1 MKPRP
6 LRILSSFASA
16 MVRICL
22 ALVLVLTQGRAA
34 EGKADSISSAQS
46 DANANE
52 KANAEADLTQAGV
65 QAAFQILQKDYIRS
79 GDLNF
84 ERLNRAALDGL
95 MHHLDGGA
103 KVVPVAQ
110 TQANA
115 AEPEVLRAV
124 LTEGLGWLRP
134 VTYQE
139 QEVAEWIRALQE
151 LRGKGCRTVLLDLRE
166 PAEAGSF
173 EVAARLLET
182 VVPTGKVLFKLKQAG
197 KAESELR
204 VSAQEPLWTGKL
216 VVLVDADTNN
226 VGEAIAAVLRHQR
239 RAVVVGTRTP
249 GALVRYQT
257 LPLDEKFALQYASAE
272 LLLED
277 GTSLFQKGVMP
288 DLAVAM
294 TAEAKAE
301 ARARMEQGRV
311 RELVHEVERERFN
324 EAALVARRNPELEDY
339 LKRSA
344 GEKANGETLP
354 PTDPVLQRA
363 VDAVQ
368 SRETLDAAKLMWKTD
383 ETGSESLQE
392 EILKAP
398 KAVPVSG
405 VR

>member
-1 MKPRP
+1 MKPLCNP
-6 LRILSSFASA
+6 ILPVLASA
-16 MVRICL
+16 M
-22 ALVLVLTQGRAA
+22 AWVLVGLAQGRAA
-34 EGKADSISSAQS
+34 E
-46 DANANE
+46 ANASE
-52 KANAEADLTQAGV
+52 AEELSQEGV

-79 GDLNF
+79 SDLNF
-84 ERLNRAALDGL
+84 ERMNRAALDGL

-103 KVVPVAQ
+103 KVVPVEKEESGK
-110 TQANA
+110 
-115 AEPEVLRAV
+115 AEPDVLRAV
-124 LTEGLGWLRP
+124 ITEGIGWLRP
-134 VTYQE
+134 MTYLE
-139 QEVAEWIRALQE
+139 QEVAEWTRALKE
-151 LRGKGCRTVLLDLRE
+151 LREQGCRSVILDLRE
-166 PAEAGSF
+166 PAKAGSF
-173 EVAARLLET
+173 EVAARFLET
-182 VVPTGKVLFKLKQAG
+182 LVPTGKVLFKLKQAG

-204 VSAQEPLWTGKL
+204 VSSQEPVWTGQV
-216 VVLVDADTNN
+216 VVLVDAATNN
-226 VGEAIAAVLRHQR
+226 VGEAVAAVLRHQQ

-257 LPLDEKFALQYASAE
+257 LPLDAKFALQYASAE

-277 GTSLFQKGVMP
+277 GSSLFQKGVTP
-288 DLAVAM
+288 DLVVAM
-294 TAEAKAE
+294 SNEANAN
-301 ARARMEQGRV
+301 ARERMSQGRV

-368 SRETLDAAKLMWKTD
+368 SRETLEAAKLLWKKPAPPKD
-383 ETGSESLQE
+383 ALPE
-392 EILKAP
+392 EIIKAP

>member
-1 MKPRP
+1 MKPLFNP
-6 LRILSSFASA
+6 ILPVLASA
-16 MVRICL
+16 LVW
-22 ALVLVLTQGRAA
+22 VLVGLAQGRAA
-34 EGKADSISSAQS
+34 E
-46 DANANE
+46 ANASE
-52 KANAEADLTQAGV
+52 AEELSQAGV

-79 GDLNF
+79 SDLNF
-84 ERLNRAALDGL
+84 ERMNRAALDGL

-103 KVVPVAQ
+103 KVVPVE
-110 TQANA
+110 QAESEE
-115 AEPEVLRAV
+115 AEPDVLRAV
-124 LTEGLGWLRP
+124 ITEGIGWLRP
-134 VTYQE
+134 VTYLE
-139 QEVAEWIRALQE
+139 QEVAEWTRALKE
-151 LRGKGCRTVLLDLRE
+151 LREQGCRSVILDLRE
-166 PAEAGSF
+166 PAKAGSF
-173 EVAARLLET
+173 EVAARFLET
-182 VVPTGKVLFKLKQAG
+182 LVPTGKVLFKLKQAG

-204 VSAQEPLWTGKL
+204 VSSREPIWTGQV
-216 VVLVDADTNN
+216 VVLVDAATNN
-226 VGEAIAAVLRHQR
+226 VGEAVAAVLRHQQ

-257 LPLDEKFALQYASAE
+257 LPLDAKFALQYASAE

-277 GTSLFQKGVMP
+277 GSSLFQKGVTP
-288 DLAVAM
+288 DLVVAM
-294 TAEAKAE
+294 SNEANAN
-301 ARARMEQGRV
+301 ARERMSQGRV

-368 SRETLDAAKLMWKTD
+368 SRETLEAAKLLWKKPAPPKD
-383 ETGSESLQE
+383 ALPE
-392 EILKAP
+392 EIIKAP